1 MSDDDQN
8 IAEEGAEAVRDYTED
23 LESALSRPGEN
34 RVKRWVL
41 IEGRRIVVTLALL
54 CAVFLLLLGGSLIRP
69 VQLRDL
75 LTETDTVKT
84 LFNTLLSGVIL
95 LVSVVVSINSI
106 VLSQEI
112 GDIEAQEERTS
123 ASLEFR
129 RRIEESIESDVTPAR
144 PGEFVRVVLYTI
156 LHKTNE
162 LQGVAADTANDEFQ
176 QQVEDLGEKISNDV
190 ERARNILGE
199 AKYGTFR
206 VLLAGLNYDYAGQL
220 HAVRYLKRSHG
231 ADLTDEEV
239 DALDDL
245 VDSLVFFTTGRE
257 YFKSLYYKRELAQLS
272 SRLLYVSLPVI
283 VFISY
288 VLLAVDAKRFPDTWV
303 LGLPPLFLFISLAY
317 SIALAPYVVLTSY
330 VLRASTVSL
339 RTLAAGPFIL
349 RRGDDVDAV
358 DLEDYDEEI
367 EWESEMA
374 SDG

>member
-1 MSDDDQN
+1 MSEEDQN
-8 IAEEGAEAVRDYTED
+8 LAEEGAEAVKDYTED

-34 RVKRWVL
+34 RIQRWFL
-41 IEGRRIVVTLALL
+41 IEGRRPVVTVALL
-54 CAVFLLLLGGSLIRP
+54 GVVFAILLAGSLLRP
-69 VQLRDL
+69 DQLRTL
-75 LTETDTVKT
+75 LTETNTVKT

-95 LVSVVVSINSI
+95 LVSIVVSINSV

-144 PGEFVRVVLYTI
+144 PAEFVRVVLYTI

-162 LQGVAADTANDEFQ
+162 LQEVAADTADDEFQ
-176 QQVEDLGEKISNDV
+176 QHVEDLGKKISDDV
-190 ERARNILGE
+190 NRARGILGD
-199 AKYGTFR
+199 AQYGTFR

-220 HAVRYLKRSHG
+220 HTVRYLKRTYG
-231 ADLTDEEV
+231 DDLTDEEV
-239 DALDDL
+239 EAMDDII
-245 VDSLVFFTTGRE
+245 DSLVFFTTGRE
-257 YFKSLYYKRELAQLS
+257 YFKSRYYKRELAQLS

-288 VLLAVDAKRFPDTWV
+288 VLLAVDANQFPDTWV
-303 LGLPPLFLFISLAY
+303 MGIPPLLLFVSLAY
-317 SIALAPYVVLTSY
+317 SVALAPYLVLTSY

-349 RRGDDVDAV
+349 RQGDDVDAI
-358 DLEDYDEEI
+358 DFEDYDDEI

-374 SDG
+374 TDD

>member
-1 MSDDDQN
+1 MSEEDQN
-8 IAEEGAEAVRDYTED
+8 LAEEGAEAVKDYTED

-34 RVKRWVL
+34 RIQRWFL
-41 IEGRRIVVTLALL
+41 IEGRRPVVTVALL
-54 CAVFLLLLGGSLIRP
+54 GVVFAILLAGSLLRP
-69 VQLRDL
+69 DQLRTL
-75 LTETDTVKT
+75 LTETNTVKT

-95 LVSVVVSINSI
+95 LVSIVVSINSV

-144 PGEFVRVVLYTI
+144 PAEFVRVVLYTI

-162 LQGVAADTANDEFQ
+162 LQEVAADTADDEFQ
-176 QQVEDLGEKISNDV
+176 QHVEDLGKKISDDV
-190 ERARNILGE
+190 NRARGILGD
-199 AKYGTFR
+199 AQYGTFR

-220 HAVRYLKRSHG
+220 HTVRYLKRTYG
-231 ADLTDEEV
+231 DDLTDEEV
-239 DALDDL
+239 EAMDDII
-245 VDSLVFFTTGRE
+245 DSLVFFTTGRE

-288 VLLAVDAKRFPDTWV
+288 VLLAVDANQFPDTWV
-303 LGLPPLFLFISLAY
+303 MGIPPLLLFVSLAY
-317 SIALAPYVVLTSY
+317 SVALAPYLVLTSY

-349 RRGDDVDAV
+349 RQGDDVDAI
-358 DLEDYDEEI
+358 DFEDYDDEI

-374 SDG
+374 TDD

>member
-1 MSDDDQN
+1 MS
-8 IAEEGAEAVRDYTED
+8 ILFEVRRWRDWFPIPVGDGTVG
-23 LESALSRPGEN
+23 LR
-34 RVKRWVL
+34 RWVML
-41 IEGRRIVVTLALL
+41 DANRLAVTGALL
-54 CAVFLLLLGGSLIRP
+54 TLVFVSFVTVSSIWTIEMQQLLLDTST
-69 VQLRDL
+69 VQTIL
-75 LTETDTVKT
+75 ET
-84 LFNTLLSGVIL
+84 FLSGMIL
-95 LVSVVVSINSI
+95 LVSIVVSINSI

-112 GDIEAQEERTS
+112 GDIEAQKERTA

-162 LQGVAADTANDEFQ
+162 LQEVAADSAHDEFKQ
-176 QQVEDLGEKISNDV
+176 HVEDLGEKISDDV
-190 ERARNILGE
+190 ERARAILGD
-199 AKYGTFR
+199 AQYGTFR

-220 HAVRYLKRSHG
+220 HTVRYLKRTYG
-231 ADLTDEEV
+231 DDLTEEEC
-239 DALDDL
+239 DALDDII
-245 VDSLVFFTTGRE
+245 DSLVFFTTGRE

-288 VLLAVDAKRFPDTWV
+288 VLLAVDANQFPDTWLFGV
-303 LGLPPLFLFISLAY
+303 PPLLLFVSFAY
-317 SIALAPYVVLTSY
+317 SVALAPYVVLTSY

-358 DLEDYDEEI
+358 DVEDYDEEI

>member
-1 MSDDDQN
+1 
-8 IAEEGAEAVRDYTED
+8 
-23 LESALSRPGEN
+23 
-34 RVKRWVL
+34 
-41 IEGRRIVVTLALL
+41 
-54 CAVFLLLLGGSLIRP
+54 
-69 VQLRDL
+69 
-75 LTETDTVKT
+75 VKT

-95 LVSVVVSINSI
+95 LVSIVVSINSV

-144 PGEFVRVVLYTI
+144 PAEFVRVVLYTI

-162 LQGVAADTANDEFQ
+162 LQEVAADTADDEFQ
-176 QQVEDLGEKISNDV
+176 QHVEDLGKKISDDV
-190 ERARNILGE
+190 NRARGILGD
-199 AKYGTFR
+199 AQYGTFR

-220 HAVRYLKRSHG
+220 HTVRYLKRTYG
-231 ADLTDEEV
+231 DDLTDEEV
-239 DALDDL
+239 EAMDDII
-245 VDSLVFFTTGRE
+245 DSLVFFTTGRE

-288 VLLAVDAKRFPDTWV
+288 VLLAVDANQFPDTWV
-303 LGLPPLFLFISLAY
+303 MGIPPLLLFVSLAY
-317 SIALAPYVVLTSY
+317 SVALAPYLVLTSY

-349 RRGDDVDAV
+349 RQGDDVDAI
-358 DLEDYDEEI
+358 DFEDYDDEI

-374 SDG
+374 TDD